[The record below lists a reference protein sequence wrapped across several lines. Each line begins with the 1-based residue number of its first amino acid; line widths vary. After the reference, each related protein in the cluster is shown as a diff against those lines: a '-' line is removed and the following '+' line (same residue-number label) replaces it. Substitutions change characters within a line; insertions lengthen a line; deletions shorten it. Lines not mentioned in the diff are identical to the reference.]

1 MKGLRVLVA
10 DDNLLVSDFMQQILT
25 ELGCS
30 VIGPANDL
38 EEALNAVKTY
48 EIDAALLDV
57 QFGDANIL
65 PVAQELAARNIPFI
79 LTTGRGDLADLPA
92 LLANAQVVAKPF
104 DVGRLER
111 AMSRAFTAR
120 IDAAGM

>member
-10 DDNLLVSDFMQQILT
+10 DDNLLVTDFVQQILT
-25 ELGCS
+25 DLGCR

-38 EEALNAVKTY
+38 EEALHAVKTY
-48 EIDAALLDV
+48 KIDAAVLDV

-65 PVAQELAARNIPFI
+65 AVAQELEARDIPFI

-92 LLANAQVVAKPF
+92 LLANAQVVSKPF

-111 AMSRAFTAR
+111 VMRRAFAAH
-120 IDAAGM
+120 IDAAGI

>member
-10 DDNLLVSDFMQQILT
+10 DDNLLVTEFVRQILT
-25 ELGCS
+25 ELGCQ

-38 EEALNAVKTY
+38 EEALHAVKTY
-48 EIDAALLDV
+48 KIDAAVLDV

-65 PVAQELAARNIPFI
+65 AVAQELAARDIPFI

-92 LLANAQVVAKPF
+92 LLANAQVVPKPF

-111 AMSRAFTAR
+111 VMRRAFTAR
-120 IDAAGM
+120 IDAAGI